1 MTTDERKA
9 LEVYEAMRTKKG
21 KHLEENIED
30 EDEDIPMD
38 ENDDTGN
45 FCEYL
50 SIFLQWRAIQTA
62 LLPVYDVK

>member
-1 MTTDERKA
+1 MTTDERIA

-30 EDEDIPMD
+30 EDENIPMD

-45 FCEYL
+45 F
-50 SIFLQWRAIQTA
+50 
-62 LLPVYDVK
+62 

>member
-1 MTTDERKA
+1 MTTDERIA

-45 FCEYL
+45 FCEYH
-50 SIFLQWRAIQTA
+50 SIFLFELKIYFLQNLET
-62 LLPVYDVK
+62 LP